1 LVELIYQAV
10 LEPSRWLEFVE
21 QGRIATQSA
30 AAFFTTRLAQRDADT
45 LDVFENVLQLGLGYR
60 EHFHRQDPWSRGWRS
75 KGPLDGQP
83 ITGEMFVRRRDF
95 TRSEFFN
102 DYCRPNGLDR
112 MCGVMFGAGEERTD
126 MAGATF
132 YRSPGGEPYGGDSIA
147 LLGHLSPHLGRALEL
162 RRRVIP
168 PAPGS
173 ETKAPVLDALN
184 CATILLDGRGTVVM
198 MNRAATRLLDKR
210 DGLLL
215 DKTGRCAASFS
226 EDTAALRRMI
236 ERAGGK
242 GAGGVGI
249 GGEVIIRRPSGGR
262 PAVMFAL
269 PLRPEGPAAAVD
281 GRAVV
286 ALLVREPGVPAPT
299 PPQTLA
305 EVFGLTR
312 AESKLAAALADGVTL
327 PQYAERNGIGRETAH
342 SHLKRMFAK
351 TGAHRQLDIVR
362 LMRAAVPPLYRPAT
376 PDES

>member
-1 LVELIYQAV
+1 
-10 LEPSRWLEFVE
+10 
-21 QGRIATQSA
+21 
-30 AAFFTTRLAQRDADT
+30 
-45 LDVFENVLQLGLGYR
+45 
-60 EHFHRQDPWSRGWRS
+60 
-75 KGPLDGQP
+75 
-83 ITGEMFVRRRDF
+83 
-95 TRSEFFN
+95 
-102 DYCRPNGLDR
+102 
-112 MCGVMFGAGEERTD
+112 
-126 MAGATF
+126 
-132 YRSPGGEPYGGDSIA
+132 
-147 LLGHLSPHLGRALEL
+147 
-162 RRRVIP
+162 
-168 PAPGS
+168 
-173 ETKAPVLDALN
+173 
-184 CATILLDGRGTVVM
+184 M

-242 GAGGVGI
+242 GAGSVRI